1 MKKKLGMAL
10 VALMMVCSLSGCGK
24 KDMRQEVVNTAV
36 QEEST
41 VSQTQ
46 KNETQIETQTKEP
59 EQNDTAIL
67 VVSFGT
73 SYNDNRDLTIGAIE
87 TAIANAFPEYEVRRA
102 FTSQI
107 IIDKLKERDKLEIDN
122 VEEALDR
129 AAADGIKE
137 LIVQP
142 THLMDGY
149 EYHDLASA
157 LTDYLEKFD
166 KIILADPLLSKD
178 ADFEAVI
185 KAITERTADY
195 DNGKTAICFMGHGTE
210 AESNAAYAK
219 LQKML
224 TQDGYENYYIGT
236 VEAEPSLDDVI
247 AMLKEKGNYEKV
259 MLQPLMVVAGDH
271 ANNDMAGEDEDSWKN
286 ILEKEGYEV
295 SCVLEGL
302 GQIETVQDIYVGHI
316 QTAISAGIPFAG
328 IADTDKP
335 STSDTIASVD
345 KAGIYFIEAETSS
358 SMFRI
363 VKAELTVAED
373 GSMTA
378 DITMSGTGYTK
389 LYMGTGEQ
397 AETADETDY
406 IPFQEDADGA
416 YFFTIPVVALDQ
428 PIDCAAFS
436 KKKEEWYDRQIT
448 FLSTTLSTEVLE
460 SDAPE
465 SDAADKTVENM
476 TEQVTKD
483 GTYTIDITFEGGSG
497 KSKILSPATIAIA
510 GENKTATVQW
520 NSENYDYMIVDG
532 QKYLPTSTEGGS
544 VFEIPVAA
552 FDEKIV
558 VIGDTIAMS
567 KPHEIEY
574 TITFHSE
581 TMKPVE

>member
-1 MKKKLGMAL
+1 MEKKLAMAL

-24 KDMRQEVVNTAV
+24 KDTRQETVDAAV

-41 VSQTQ
+41 VSQ
-46 KNETQIETQTKEP
+46 IETEAEEP
-59 EQNDTAIL
+59 EQSDTAIL

-73 SYNDNRDLTIGAIE
+73 SYNGSRDLTIGAIE
-87 TAIANAFPEYEVRRA
+87 TAIADAFPEYEVRRA

-149 EYHDLASA
+149 EYHDLAKA

-166 KIILADPLLSKD
+166 KIILADPLLAED

-185 KAITERTADY
+185 KAITEKTTNY
-195 DNGKTAICFMGHGTE
+195 DDGKTAICFMGHGTE
-210 AESNAAYAK
+210 AESNTVYT
-219 LQKML
+219 KMQEML
-224 TQDGYENYYIGT
+224 AQDGYENYYIGT
-236 VEAEPSLDDVI
+236 VEAEPSLNDVI
-247 AMLKEKGNYEKV
+247 ATLKEKGNYEKV
-259 MLQPLMVVAGDH
+259 LLQPLMVVAGDH
-271 ANNDMAGEDEDSWKN
+271 ANNDMAGEEEDSWKS

-302 GQIETVQDIYVGHI
+302 GQIEAVQNIYVGHI
-316 QTAISAGIPFAG
+316 QTAISSGTPFAG
-328 IADTDKP
+328 IAGTDEP
-335 STSDTIASVD
+335 SAPDVALAG
-345 KAGIYFIEAETSS
+345 KAGVYLIEAETSS
-358 SMFRI
+358 SMFNI
-363 VKAELTVAED
+363 VKAELAVAED
-373 GSMTA
+373 GSMAA

-397 AETADETDY
+397 AATADETDY
-406 IPFQEDADGA
+406 IPFVEDADGA
-416 YFFTIPVVALDQ
+416 YVFTIPVTALDQ

-436 KKKEEWYDRQIT
+436 KKKEAWYDRQIT
-448 FLSTTLSTEVLE
+448 FLSTTLSV
-460 SDAPE
+460 DAPKKDTPE
-465 SDAADKTVENM
+465 SDAADKDVENM
-476 TEQVTKD
+476 AEQVTKD
-483 GTYTIDITFEGGSG
+483 GTYTIELTFEGGSG
-497 KSKILSPATIAIA
+497 KSKILSPATVTIA

-520 NSENYDYMIVDG
+520 NSGNYDYMIVDG
-532 QKYLPTSTEGGS
+532 QKYLPTSIEGGS

-552 FDEKIV
+552 FDEEIA

>member
-1 MKKKLGMAL
+1 MKRKLRMAL

-24 KDMRQEVVNTAV
+24 KDTRKEVVNATV

-41 VSQTQ
+41 VSQ
-46 KNETQIETQTKEP
+46 IETETEEP

-87 TAIANAFPEYEVRRA
+87 TAIADAFPEYEVRRA

-149 EYHDLASA
+149 EYHDLAKA

-166 KIILADPLLSKD
+166 KIILAEPLLSED

-195 DNGKTAICFMGHGTE
+195 DDGKTAICFMGHGTE
-210 AESNAAYAK
+210 AESNAVYAK
-219 LQKML
+219 MQEML
-224 TQDGYENYYIGT
+224 TQAGYENYYIGT
-236 VEAEPSLDDVI
+236 VEAEPSLNDVI
-247 AMLKEKGNYEKV
+247 AMIKEKGNYEKV

-271 ANNDMAGEDEDSWKN
+271 ANNDMAGEEEDSWKS
-286 ILEKEGYEV
+286 ILEKEGYAV

-302 GQIETVQDIYVGHI
+302 GQIEAVQDIYVGHI
-316 QTAISAGIPFAG
+316 QTAISAGTPFAG
-328 IADTDKP
+328 IADIDK
-335 STSDTIASVD
+335 SSESEAASID
-345 KAGIYFIEAETSS
+345 KAGVYFIEAETSS
-358 SMFRI
+358 SMFNI
-363 VKAELTVAED
+363 VKTELTVAED

-397 AETADETDY
+397 AATVNETDY
-406 IPFQEDADGA
+406 IPFVEDAEGA
-416 YFFTIPVVALDQ
+416 YIFTIPVAALDQ

-448 FLSTTLSTEVLE
+448 FLSTTLSA
-460 SDAPE
+460 DAPE
-465 SDAADKTVENM
+465 SNAPESDVTDKNVENM
-476 TEQVTKD
+476 TEKVTKD

-497 KSKILSPATIAIA
+497 KSKILSPATVTIA
-510 GENKTATVQW
+510 GDNKTATVQW

-532 QKYLPTSTEGGS
+532 QKYLPISTEGGS
-544 VFEIPVAA
+544 VFEIPIGA